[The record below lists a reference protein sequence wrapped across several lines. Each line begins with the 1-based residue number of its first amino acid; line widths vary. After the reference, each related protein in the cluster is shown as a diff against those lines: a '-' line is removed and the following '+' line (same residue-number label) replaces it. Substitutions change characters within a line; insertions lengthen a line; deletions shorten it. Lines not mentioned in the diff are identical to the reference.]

1 MYKTLDIKEKIDEIL
16 SEKNVSATKLVDTI
30 VDFVNICPCKGIMRE
45 VFKTEEFDKMGEMVG
60 AWTIDEEYC
69 FGGEYESDNTDIE
82 ELVNI
87 LKKFIDA
94 KNINA
99 DTKIEYITEFAK
111 YFGECSEEDDFCE
124 DKIYVIIKNI
134 GVDSNSK
141 SEDEYS
147 VVEEFDNINDAEKY
161 VDNVY
166 TGCCDDIYFAERI
179 WFGLLCDIQNNEWY
193 YKKNFSTIF
202 MADAK
207 GLEDAREDWEAENCE
222 DDDYDEEEFEED
234 FDEDDE

>member
-1 MYKTLDIKEKIDEIL
+1 MYKTFDIKEKIDEIL
-16 SEKNVSATKLVDTI
+16 SEENVSTTKLVDAI
-30 VDFVNICPCKGIMRE
+30 VDFVNVCPCKSIMRE
-45 VFKTEEFDKMGEMVG
+45 AFKTEEFDKMGEMVG
-60 AWTIDEEYC
+60 AWTVDEEYC

-82 ELVNI
+82 ELVNV

-94 KNINA
+94 ENINA

-141 SEDEYS
+141 GEDEYS
-147 VVEEFDNINDAEKY
+147 IVEEFDNIYDAEKY
-161 VDNVY
+161 VDDVY
-166 TGCCDDIYFAERI
+166 TGCCDDIYFAEHI
-179 WFGLLCDIQNNEWY
+179 WFSLLCDIQNNDWY

-207 GLEDAREDWEAENCE
+207 GLEEGREYWEAENCDCDDDDDCWE
-222 DDDYDEEEFEED
+222 DDDE
-234 FDEDDE
+234 